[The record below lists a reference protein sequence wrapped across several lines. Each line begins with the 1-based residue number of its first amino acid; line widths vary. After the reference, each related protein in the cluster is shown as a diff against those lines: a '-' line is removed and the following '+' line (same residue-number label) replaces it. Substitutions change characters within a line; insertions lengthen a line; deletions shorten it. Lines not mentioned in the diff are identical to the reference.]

1 MLHWVLPYIICRI
14 WPYLMS
20 FSDNEDFELSG
31 RGLLDDIVS
40 ASVNTQENHCGANI
54 SHGKVSHVLIPS
66 TALLTF

>member
-1 MLHWVLPYIICRI
+1 
-14 WPYLMS
+14 MS
-20 FSDNEDFELSG
+20 FTDNEDFELSG

-54 SHGKVSHVLIPS
+54 NHGKISHVLTPS